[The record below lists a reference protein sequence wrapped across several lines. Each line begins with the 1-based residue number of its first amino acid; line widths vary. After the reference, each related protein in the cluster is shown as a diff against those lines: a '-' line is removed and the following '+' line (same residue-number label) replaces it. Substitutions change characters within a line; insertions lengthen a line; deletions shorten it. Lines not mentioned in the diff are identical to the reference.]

1 MSTETTIGEGTSA
14 GRLRPAF
21 EWTPARITG
30 LYLLLGFAALVV
42 FDVLVVPVLDDPL
55 LASVQAAKGGLEV
68 LATGGFIFL
77 LTRRSRAQLRRK
89 NAVLERQREEL
100 EVLHRVLRHNLRN
113 ALTVITGTAAYLRTT
128 ATLDAEGVDHC
139 ERIET
144 RAERLAS
151 MVEQASRIRRITESE
166 GHRVTV
172 DLAETVHDVV
182 ERYDDRAD
190 VSVDVPANES
200 VAVNRLFEDAFGEL
214 VENAVQHGD
223 GERPAV
229 DVEAHAVDGTI
240 RLTIADAGPGVP
252 AAVSEVFE
260 RGEFDQL
267 LHLEGMGLWFAY
279 WTITDADGTF
289 AIRDNDRG
297 GTTVELTLQRATTPD
312 VATAPPKPV

>member
-1 MSTETTIGEGTSA
+1 MSPETTIGEGTSA
-14 GRLRPAF
+14 GRLPVF

-42 FDVLVVPVLDDPL
+42 FDVLVVPLLDDPL
-55 LASVQAAKGGLEV
+55 LASVQAGKGGLEV
-68 LATGGFIFL
+68 LATGGFIYL

-89 NAVLERQREEL
+89 NTVLERQREEL

-128 ATLDAEGVDHC
+128 ATLDSEGVDHC
-139 ERIET
+139 ERIEA
-144 RAERLAS
+144 RAERLAA

-190 VSVDVPANES
+190 VSVDVPANET
-200 VAVNRLFEDAFGEL
+200 VAVNRLFEDAVGEL

-223 GERPAV
+223 GERPTV
-229 DVEAHAVDGTI
+229 DVEAHVANGTV
-240 RLTIADAGPGVP
+240 RLTIADDGPGVP
-252 AAVSEVFE
+252 AHVRQVFD

-279 WTITDADGTF
+279 WTITDAGGTF
-289 AIRDNDRG
+289 AIRDDDRG
-297 GTTVELTLQRATTPD
+297 GTTVELTLQRATVPP
-312 VATAPPKPV
+312 VAAAPPKPA